1 MQSIRQLLEA
11 KGEVRV
17 FSVASSAS
25 LFDAVTCMVENNI
38 GAVLVIDDNQIKGI
52 ISERDYLRFITDRDK
67 KARNTPVTE
76 LMTHKVIYLTP
87 DTRLED
93 AMVVMTESRIRHI
106 PILEE
111 GRLLGIVSIGDLVK
125 QISDNQELQLS
136 TLKQYING
144 GYPG

>member
-1 MQSIRQLLEA
+1 MQNIRQLLEA
-11 KGEVRV
+11 KGEVPV
-17 FSVASSAS
+17 VSVASTDS
-25 LFDAVTCMVENNI
+25 LFDAVTRMVENNI
-38 GAVLVIDDNQIKGI
+38 GAVLVMDDSQIKGI
-52 ISERDYLRFITDRDK
+52 LSERDYLRFITDRGRT
-67 KARNTPVTE
+67 ARDTPVTE
-76 LMTHKVIYLTP
+76 LMTRKVIYLTP

-93 AMVVMTESRIRHI
+93 AMGIMTESRIRHI

-125 QISDNQELQLS
+125 QISSNQELQLN

>member
-1 MQSIRQLLEA
+1 MQNIRQLLEA
-11 KGEVRV
+11 KGEVTV
-17 FSVASSAS
+17 VTVVPDASV
-25 LFDAVTCMVENNI
+25 FDAVTCMVENNT
-38 GAVLVIDDNQIKGI
+38 GAVLVMDSSHIKGI
-52 ISERDYLRFITDRDK
+52 LSERDYLRFISDRGK
-67 KARNTPVTE
+67 TARDTPVSA
-76 LMTHKVIYLTP
+76 LMTQKVIYLTP

-93 AMVVMTESRIRHI
+93 AMAIMTESRIRHI

-125 QISDNQELQLS
+125 QISSNQERQLE